1 MMNQPSKPN
10 SGQKEVDGAVEGLQ
24 SAGEDLGYSLT
35 PESVNTQPTPQDLLN
50 AAAAYTLSKVGT
62 GANISNFQKTSE
74 KPEIWEGTVTRGN
87 TTKTITGK
95 RVPGGYKFSVQ

>member
-1 MMNQPSKPN
+1 MNQSGKPDPE
-10 SGQKEVDGAVEGLQ
+10 QKEVSDGGLQ
-24 SAGEDLGYSLT
+24 STGEALGYSMT

-62 GANISNFQKTSE
+62 GASISNFQRTSE

>member
-1 MMNQPSKPN
+1 MNQSGKPN
-10 SGQKEVDGAVEGLQ
+10 PEQKEVSGAAGGLQ
-24 SAGEDLGYSLT
+24 STGEDIGYSMT

-62 GANISNFQKTSE
+62 GASISNSQRTSE
-74 KPEIWEGTVTRGN
+74 KPEIWEGTVTRGS